1 MDDQAVHNSVQTI
14 PLVDDAG
21 VVTNE
26 RASRPVISRK
36 RRASQSLYSTEIET
50 PRPESVG
57 PIKVIGELEAYLNE
71 PGVPM
76 EVPVNPIDPESELH
90 ATKPLEHGR
99 MIAFDARHTQG
110 RPVFQHWGGLFRLAR
125 GNTIFSI

>member
-36 RRASQSLYSTEIET
+36 RRASQSLYSTVIE
-50 PRPESVG
+50 
-57 PIKVIGELEAYLNE
+57 LLDQN
-71 PGVPM
+71 
-76 EVPVNPIDPESELH
+76 
-90 ATKPLEHGR
+90 
-99 MIAFDARHTQG
+99 Q
-110 RPVFQHWGGLFRLAR
+110 LAL
-125 GNTIFSI
+125 